1 MEYGAGGVGS
11 PLYVDETSDSII
23 VQPIQGESSYFG
35 FSVNPSNKSLGEIE
49 NDLMKDKNNTNFSRI
64 KVGGYEAI
72 RFNYYGSIPTI
83 KVLKD
88 GNEFDFGIAQDNI
101 TYLNIANKIISTFRF
116 L

>member
-1 MEYGAGGVGS
+1 LGLVWWGLSDKEEVINE
-11 PLYVDETSDSII
+11 PVDNSSEVTQDSLT
-23 VQPIQGESSYFG
+23 VDH
-35 FSVNPSNKSLGEIE
+35 LGEIE

-88 GNEFDFGIAQDNI
+88 GNEFDFDIAQDNI